1 MRTRTRRPGAP
12 GLLLY
17 TLWLAV
23 GAGCA
28 SMGASDGWKALGDG
42 ATLKGWSVHSG
53 YATYV
58 VEDGVI
64 VGTVAEGSPNTFLCT
79 DTEYGDFILEFE
91 VKCDPNL
98 NSGVQIRSQ
107 IAPEEMFFVFRGN
120 DPGAPGRQRKIP
132 ADRVYGYQVE
142 IARAET
148 GSSGG
153 IYDEARRGFFLADI
167 RQDPAASKAFKNNQW
182 NHYRIECRG
191 SSIKTFVN
199 GVPCADLKDSL
210 DAKGVIGLQ
219 VHGVRDFQPY
229 QVRWRNIRIKEL

>member
-1 MRTRTRRPGAP
+1 M
-12 GLLLY
+12 LLWCA
-17 TLWLAV
+17 LWLAV

-28 SMGASDGWKALGDG
+28 SMETSDGWKALGDG
-42 ATLKGWSVHSG
+42 DTLKGWSVHSG
-53 YATYV
+53 YATYA

-79 DTEYGDFILEFE
+79 NKQYGDFILEFE
-91 VKCDPNL
+91 VKCDPAL

-107 IAPEEMFFVFRGN
+107 IAPTEMFFVFRGN
-120 DPGAPGRQRKIP
+120 DGQPRQRKIP

-153 IYDEARRGFFLADI
+153 IYDEARRGFLLADI
-167 RQDPAASKAFKNNQW
+167 RDDPASAKAFKNNQW

-199 GVPCADLKDSL
+199 GVPCADLNDSL
-210 DAKGVIGLQ
+210 DARGVIGLQ

-229 QVRWRNIRIKEL
+229 QVRWRNIRLKEL

>member
-1 MRTRTRRPGAP
+1 MTRRMRNGM
-12 GLLLY
+12 LLCVVCL
-17 TLWLAV
+17 TV
-23 GAGCA
+23 GSGCA
-28 SMGASDGWKALGDG
+28 SMRGGDGWKSLSGAALN
-42 ATLKGWSVHSG
+42 GWSVHSG

-107 IAPEEMFFVFRGN
+107 IAPQEMFFVFRGS
-120 DPGAPGRQRKIP
+120 DGQPQQRKIP

-167 RQDPAASKAFKNNQW
+167 RQDSAASKAFKNNQW
-182 NHYRIECRG
+182 NYYRIECRG

-199 GVPCADLKDSL
+199 GVPCADLKDSV
-210 DAKGVIGLQ
+210 DARGVIGLQ

-229 QVRWRNIRIKEL
+229 QVRWRNVRIKEL